1 MQSTFLILFLFYGK
15 KVFFD
20 SYFGNFTKIEKKEK
34 KNVANIPVRATMGT
48 VFL

>member
-1 MQSTFLILFLFYGK
+1 MDILFT
-15 KVFFD
+15 
-20 SYFGNFTKIEKKEK
+20 TKEINEKKEK